1 MQVNGDQENKEGSH
15 SPKGQQTATV
25 SIGVSSTLQYRNF
38 LTEQVNFK
46 KVVDLSGG
54 KGDDSAQQ
62 NQDYN
67 NND

>member
-15 SPKGQQTATV
+15 SPKGQQTTTV